1 MKLSLHKPLY
11 LQEWQK
17 LFPFFFFANCYIRS
31 KVGFALK
38 LLIEIVKE
46 DSKQSF
52 ESFFIQLRFSFFIF
66 LSFFK
71 SFQQGNLDSQILP
84 WIFKYVSICIIV
96 GNKEVWPQW
105 TRICRIFHKYWFHPY
120 KLGWCICFLDHK
132 FDLGSGVLLSF

>member
-38 LLIEIVKE
+38 LLIEIVKKKIL
-46 DSKQSF
+46 SKVLKVFYSV
-52 ESFFIQLRFSFFIF
+52 LRFSFFS
-66 LSFFK
+66 SFFSK
-71 SFQQGNLDSQILP
+71 CFQQGNLDSQILP

-96 GNKEVWPQW
+96 GIEKEGKKEVLKSKIHCTLLFSLD
-105 TRICRIFHKYWFHPY
+105 TRSSIPICLQRSWNVPF
-120 KLGWCICFLDHK
+120 
-132 FDLGSGVLLSF
+132 